1 MLILKKELF
10 DQIVSQSRKEFPNEA
25 CGILAGKD
33 GKVNGERSRTV
44 EKVYAMN
51 NTDASPSTFFMD
63 PKGQLKVMKEIRGL
77 GMEMIGIYH
86 SHVASQAY
94 PSSHDVE
101 LAFYPEVSYAI
112 ISLEDKKNPVIKSFK
127 IQEGNIK
134 EEEVRTE

>member
-33 GKVNGERSRTV
+33 GKV

-51 NTDASPSTFFMD
+51 NTDASPSTFFMEA
-63 PKGQLKVMKEIRGL
+63 KEQLKVMKEIRNSGIQ
-77 GMEMIGIYH
+77 MIGIYH
-86 SHVASQAY
+86 SHVASKAY